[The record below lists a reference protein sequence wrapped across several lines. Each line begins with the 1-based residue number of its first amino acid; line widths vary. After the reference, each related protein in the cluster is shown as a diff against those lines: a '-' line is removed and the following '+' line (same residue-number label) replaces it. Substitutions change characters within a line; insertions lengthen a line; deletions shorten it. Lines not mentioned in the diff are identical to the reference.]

1 MRTEAHRTATVSLVS
16 TVGEG
21 EPLKTLIAIVVAFLV
36 AVAPVAA
43 QEQVGRY
50 TIVINPINA
59 ADVYL
64 LDTAQ
69 GKVWQRVQYG
79 DGVYVWQY
87 MWRLDDLAAT
97 QSFLQSV
104 LPNLKKG
111 AGTPTTT

>member
-1 MRTEAHRTATVSLVS
+1 MRTGRTEQQQGGRAVENSDRNRCRVPNGGRSCRCARTSR
-16 TVGEG
+16 
-21 EPLKTLIAIVVAFLV
+21 PLHHSNK
-36 AVAPVAA
+36 PHH
-43 QEQVGRY
+43 
-50 TIVINPINA
+50 A

-79 DGVYVWQY
+79 DGVYVWQS

-111 AGTPTTT
+111 AGTPTTP